1 MFQTGQEMS
10 REQLLRLF
18 RDLDKS
24 ARGFVT
30 EAQLA
35 QTLVNGDATKFD
47 PVTVNMM
54 VRMFDSDRNGE
65 LEFEEFCGLWRFL
78 EKWCDIFNKF
88 DADHSGTISL
98 DEFKAA
104 LVSFQYRLSD
114 AFVEFIF
121 HVYDHGHKG
130 VITFDIFMQSCITL
144 KRMTDIFKKYDDDR
158 DGFIIINFE
167 DFVTEFL
174 RQLQKMTAPL
184 GNQHNAPASVQ

>member
-1 MFQTGQEMS
+1 MATAKGY
-10 REQLLRLF
+10 
-18 RDLDKS
+18 
-24 ARGFVT
+24 VT
-30 EAQLA
+30 EVQLA
-35 QTLVNGDATKFD
+35 ETLVNGDATKFD

-54 VRMFDSDRNGE
+54 VRMFDSNRNGE
-65 LEFEEFCGLWRFL
+65 LEFDEFAGLWRFL

-98 DEFKAA
+98 SEFKAA

-114 AFVEFIF
+114 SFVEFIF
-121 HVYDHGHKG
+121 RMYDQGHKG

-174 RQLQKMTAPL
+174 RQLQKMTAPINERKTSL
-184 GNQHNAPASVQ
+184 VPPQ